1 MFEYL
6 KKAIEVYEQEKE
18 APFNYNGL
26 MTKLSNYRA
35 ETYLK
40 ISNKLEELFN
50 ILENSNLKKIQGIHK
65 IGLPCG
71 DFKYSICFDNGK
83 YCLDNES
90 RLTFNLNL
98 VDKNGGFFLVSTDFP
113 KDLKS
118 SRDKINKLSEESL
131 LLLDNISS
139 DINILFNEIDKGIAE
154 DIKIEINR
162 IREPKNKLLNILKEK
177 YNDNKYEDDYEKEDE
192 YDDDYDLDF

>member
-1 MFEYL
+1 MFEFL
-6 KKAIEVYEQEKE
+6 KKSLEDYSQEKE

-26 MTKLSNYRA
+26 MSKLSNYRD

-40 ISNKLEELFN
+40 ISNKLEELYNTLDESDFEK
-50 ILENSNLKKIQGIHK
+50 LQGIHK
-65 IGLPCG
+65 VGLPCG
-71 DFKYSICFDNGK
+71 DVTYRI
-83 YCLDNES
+83 
-90 RLTFNLNL
+90 TFNNSKYIFNDESLFNFEL
-98 VDKNGGFFLVSTDFP
+98 KSTDKNGGIFLTFSDFP

-131 LLLDNISS
+131 ILLDNISS
-139 DINILFNEIDKGIAE
+139 NINILFNEIDKGIAE

-177 YNDNKYEDDYEKEDE
+177 YNDNEYEDDYD
-192 YDDDYDLDF
+192 YDDR